1 MRFVVDED
9 VPKSAADFL
18 AERNHEV
25 VHVTDLLLPSSD
37 DYLIARWAHENSA
50 IVVTCNL
57 KHFRPLLK
65 RPRYQN
71 AGLLGLTQVEARHR
85 LEQFI
90 QMLEAEGALAGVGRV
105 WLEIRDTTALVG
117 R

>member
-1 MRFVVDED
+1 LRFVVDED

-18 AERNHEV
+18 VERNHEV
-25 VHVTDLLLPSSD
+25 IHVAELLLPSSD
-37 DYLIARWAHENSA
+37 DYLIARWAHENGA

-57 KHFRPLLK
+57 KHFRPLLR
-65 RPRYQN
+65 RPRYLR
-71 AGLLGLTQVEARHR
+71 AGLLGLTQVLARER

-90 QMLEAEGALAGVGRV
+90 DLVEAEGEIEASQF

>member
-18 AERNHEV
+18 VERNHEV
-25 VHVTDLLLPSSD
+25 IHVAELLLPSSD
-37 DYLIARWAHENSA
+37 DHLIARWAHENAA

-57 KHFRPLLK
+57 KHFRPLLR
-65 RPRYQN
+65 RPRYQH
-71 AGLLGLTQVEARHR
+71 AGLLGLTQVLSRQR

-90 QMLEAEGALAGVGRV
+90 DLVEAEGEIEGGHF
-105 WLEIRDTTALVG
+105 WLEIRDTTALLG

>member
-1 MRFVVDED
+1 VLFVVDED

-18 AERNHEV
+18 VERQHEV
-25 VHVTDLLLPSSD
+25 VQVVDLLLPSSD
-37 DYLIARWAHENSA
+37 DYLIARWAHENTA

-65 RPRYQN
+65 RPRYQT
-71 AGLLGLTQVEARHR
+71 AGLLGLTQVLSRQR

-90 QMLEAEGALAGVGRV
+90 DLIEAEGAIEGHSF
-105 WLEIRDTTALVG
+105 WLEIRDTTALLG

>member
-18 AERNHEV
+18 VERNHEV
-25 VHVTDLLLPSSD
+25 IHVAELLLPSSD
-37 DYLIARWAHENSA
+37 DFLIARWAHENTA

-57 KHFRPLLK
+57 RHFRPLLK
-65 RPRYQN
+65 RPRHQQ
-71 AGLLGLTQVEARHR
+71 AGLLGLTQVLSRRR

-90 QMLEAEGALAGVGRV
+90 ELVEAEGELEGGHF
-105 WLEIRDTTALVG
+105 WLEIRDTTALLG

>member
-18 AERNHEV
+18 MERNHEV
-25 VHVTDLLLPSSD
+25 VRVAELLLPSSD
-37 DYLIARWAHENSA
+37 DYLIARWAHENTA

-57 KHFRPLLK
+57 KHFRPLLR
-65 RPRYQN
+65 RPRYQK
-71 AGLLGLTQVEARHR
+71 AGLLGLTQVLSRQR

-90 QMLEAEGALAGVGRV
+90 DLVETEGNIESSQF
-105 WLEIRDTTALVG
+105 WLEIRDTTALLG